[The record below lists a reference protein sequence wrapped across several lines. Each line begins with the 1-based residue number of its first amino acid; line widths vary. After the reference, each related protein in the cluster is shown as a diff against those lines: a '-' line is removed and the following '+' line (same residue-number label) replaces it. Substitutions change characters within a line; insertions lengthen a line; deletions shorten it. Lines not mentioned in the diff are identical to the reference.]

1 VDSKDFQLLV
11 ALYEDPRRSFRELAR
26 RVKLSHPVVRERVRD
41 LESRGILQ
49 GYFLL
54 INPSVFGRED
64 LLVRFKG
71 ELTHADAVK
80 ALAVPDVVW
89 VAWKLDGGLT
99 VQVWPRD
106 RALTVKALANVVGAS
121 PSAQFSPEP
130 RQLPRPLSLID
141 WQIVEVLVEDPLL
154 SLKDLEA
161 RTGLSPKTIRN
172 HLTRL
177 LRERTISI
185 SPKFG
190 SLADSG
196 ELVYTFSV
204 FGDLSMS
211 ELHRIITDAYLIRQF
226 REPPAKH
233 LLCRG
238 SDLTEVIAKTQAI
251 GKLPGVKSV
260 SVSLNREQLVA
271 TNFVRSLVREKIG
284 KFQNANNPSPIK

>member
-11 ALYEDPRRSFRELAR
+11 ALYEDPRRSLRELAR
-26 RVKLSHPVVRERVRD
+26 RVELSHPVVRERVRD
-41 LESRGILQ
+41 LASRGILQ
-49 GYFLL
+49 GYFLQA
-54 INPSVFGRED
+54 NPRLFGRGE

-71 ELTHADAVK
+71 ELTHAHAER

-106 RALTVKALANVVGAS
+106 QTLTLKALADAVGMS
-121 PSAQFSPEP
+121 PAGQFVAEP
-130 RQLPRPLSLID
+130 RENPRPLSLID
-141 WQIVEVLVEDPLL
+141 WQIVEALVDDPLMPL
-154 SLKDLEA
+154 RDLEEK
-161 RTGLSPKTIRN
+161 TGLSPKTIRN

-177 LRERTISI
+177 LRERMITI
-185 SPKFG
+185 SPKIG
-190 SLADSG
+190 ALADSG

-204 FGDLSMS
+204 FGDPSMS
-211 ELHRIITDAYLIRQF
+211 ELRHIISDAYLIREF

-238 SDLTEVIAKTQAI
+238 SDLTEVMEKTQAI
-251 GKLPGVKSV
+251 GKLSGVKSV

-271 TNFVRSLVREKIG
+271 TNFVRSLVHDKIVEFEK
-284 KFQNANNPSPIK
+284 KRK